1 MRIKQN
7 LALFLSVIFI
17 SLVKSSRSQNFNKVS
32 ASSVNISNLLNSFQ
46 IGYDR
51 RVRPNYG
58 GIPVT
63 VGVSLYILSIGD
75 LSEKDM
81 DFTFDMYF
89 RQFWSD
95 PRLSFDRNE
104 FGIDKLVVGSEYIK
118 LIWVPDTFFVNEK
131 VALFHQATTENQFL
145 RIMHTG
151 DVLRSMRLT
160 IKATCPMN
168 LANFPFDEQM
178 CTVEVESFGYTMS
191 DLKYRWQY
199 GNDSVQMSPDV
210 QLPQFIVLGH
220 RQRFIEVSLTSG
232 NYSRLLADV
241 QFIRSMG
248 YYMIQV
254 SLYNSSFVSSIS
266 LVVWLRLVT
275 VQPFIIF

>member
-1 MRIKQN
+1 
-7 LALFLSVIFI
+7 
-17 SLVKSSRSQNFNKVS
+17 
-32 ASSVNISNLLNSFQ
+32 
-46 IGYDR
+46 
-51 RVRPNYG
+51 
-58 GIPVT
+58 
-63 VGVSLYILSIGD
+63 
-75 LSEKDM
+75 
-81 DFTFDMYF
+81 
-89 RQFWSD
+89 
-95 PRLSFDRNE
+95 
-104 FGIDKLVVGSEYIK
+104 
-118 LIWVPDTFFVNEK
+118 
-131 VALFHQATTENQFL
+131 
-145 RIMHTG
+145 
-151 DVLRSMRLT
+151 
-160 IKATCPMN
+160 
-168 LANFPFDEQM
+168 M